1 VSCEV
6 PRRLH
11 FARHAIAAH
20 SSLTFLRLEQ
30 ASYWRCLRNV
40 LSPPPQLPEPHFNGL
55 VPTLNGVS
63 VGSGFG
69 AIGGPARGPADQR
82 GHGGPLSPRSPH
94 GLEPRSPHSVE
105 RALRRNKLA
114 RVYRGK
120 SSRRWAV
127 MESLHLAVVKTYL
140 KSQRRYRA
148 RHSHGSG
155 GVWPLSARAAATHR
169 QRSMTPEG

>member
-1 VSCEV
+1 MACESV
-6 PRRLH
+6 H
-11 FARHAIAAH
+11 C
-20 SSLTFLRLEQ
+20 SLTQ
-30 ASYWRCLRNV
+30 ANYWRCLRNV
-40 LSPPPQLPEPHFNGL
+40 LSPPPQPSEPRFNGL
-55 VPTLNGVS
+55 VPTLNGS
-63 VGSGFG
+63 GSNGGSGF
-69 AIGGPARGPADQR
+69 AAVGGPARGQ
-82 GHGGPLSPRSPH
+82 GPLSPRSPH
-94 GLEPRSPHSVE
+94 ALEPRSPHSVE

-148 RHSHGSG
+148 RPSHGSG
-155 GVWPLSARAAATHR
+155 GGWPLSARAAATHR

>member
-1 VSCEV
+1 
-6 PRRLH
+6 
-11 FARHAIAAH
+11 
-20 SSLTFLRLEQ
+20 
-30 ASYWRCLRNV
+30 LRNV
-40 LSPPPQLPEPHFNGL
+40 LSPLLQPPEPHFNGL
-55 VPTLNGVS
+55 VPTLNGS
-63 VGSGFG
+63 GMGSGFG

-82 GHGGPLSPRSPH
+82 SHGPLSPRSPH

-148 RHSHGSG
+148 RHSSHGSG
-155 GVWPLSARAAATHR
+155 GGWPLSARAGATHR